1 MSWIDKMR
9 NTALRLS
16 GRAKQRTGEATG
28 DRDLRREGRAE
39 QGEAGLKQAGE
50 RVKDAGRDIKRTFER

>member
-1 MSWIDKMR
+1 MR
-9 NTALRLS
+9 NTGLKLS
-16 GRAKQRTGEATG
+16 GRAKQRTGEAID

-39 QGEAGLKQAGE
+39 QGSAGLKQAGE